1 MLLLYLQGSGW
12 QILWRALLLQ
22 EAFAALTSP
31 LLFQG
36 GKLFEGHWFYK
47 VPFAALMFPP

>member
-1 MLLLYLQGSGW
+1 M
-12 QILWRALLLQ
+12 LWRALVLQ

-31 LLFQG
+31 LLLQG

-47 VPFAALMFPP
+47 LQFAALMFLLYL